1 MINQMRD
8 DHMQDIVD
16 EKKMNLQIAD
26 IQIDSLTDNVND
38 LSEMREDIA
47 SNIS

>member
-1 MINQMRD
+1 MRD

>member
-8 DHMQDIVD
+8 DHIQDILD

>member
-1 MINQMRD
+1 MRD
-8 DHMQDIVD
+8 DHIQDILD